1 MLHIQCDIN
10 ILLLIEKCEK
20 KKFFTLP
27 YKTLFLFNKNFINF
41 RIEKFT
47 QAAYMHKNIVF
58 TESLNTLSTSSN
70 LSQNICFCHYI

>member
-1 MLHIQCDIN
+1 MLHIQCDIS

-20 KKFFTLP
+20 KFYITIQKS
-27 YKTLFLFNKNFINF
+27 YKNFINF

-58 TESLNTLSTSSN
+58 TESLNALSTSSN
-70 LSQNICFCHYI
+70 LSQNI